1 MTPTPRQTVLNMKAY
16 VPPLEGRRQSVRLD
30 FNENTTG
37 FPDLYPEL
45 EPTLLT
51 AYPEYARAVDAV
63 AAWLGVSADRVL
75 LTNGSDEGLFVA
87 AFTFVEPGQD
97 RALVSAPTFSLIP
110 HSLRLCQAQLEEV
123 LMHGDLDFDL
133 DGLEAE
139 LQKGV
144 KIAILASPDNPTG
157 GVIPNDVL
165 KRWLEGFPNTV
176 FLIDEAYYEY
186 YGETALQLGNHPNL
200 LVSRTFSKAW
210 GLAGLRLGVL
220 VGHPQM
226 VEYLKRVR
234 SPYSVN
240 SLAVQHLLNML
251 PHQERVEAQ
260 AQAVMERKRGVLDA
274 VRAAGYSL
282 TAGHA
287 NFFVIWAGADAR
299 SIESWMKKHGILV
312 RDRSSLPR
320 MAGSV
325 RVSVGSQSEMH
336 QFLAA
341 LSSYVE
347 HTAIV
352 LEGEGGTFELPGWMR
367 EKLAQRHRVF
377 TVSPGALPQLAQEHN
392 WHHAYYL
399 SSSAEG
405 LAAARE
411 AGMTVVAVT
420 DGKDGELAAGADH
433 CLADLDQ
440 LCPLLMMETSTP

>member
-1 MTPTPRQTVLNMKAY
+1 MTPTPRQTVLDMKAY
-16 VPPLEGRRQSVRLD
+16 VPPLEGRRQSIRLD

-51 AYPEYARAVDAV
+51 AYPEYARAVEAV
-63 AAWLGVSADRVL
+63 AAWLGVSTDRVL

-110 HSLRLCQAQLEEV
+110 HSLRLCQAEVAEV
-123 LMHGDLDFDL
+123 LVHGDLDFDL

-157 GVIPNDVL
+157 GVIPNAVL
-165 KRWLEGFPNTV
+165 EKWLKQYPHTV

-186 YGETALQLGNHPNL
+186 YGETALELGDHPNL

-226 VEYLKRVR
+226 VDYLQRVR

-240 SLAVQHLLNML
+240 SLAVQHLLRML

-312 RDRSSLPR
+312 RDRSNLPR

-352 LEGEGGTFELPGWMR
+352 WERDEGAFELPGDLR
-367 EKLAQRHRVF
+367 NRLAQRHQLF
-377 TVSPGALPQLAQEHN
+377 ASTPAALAQLAQEHN

-399 SSSAEG
+399 SNRPEG
-405 LAAARE
+405 LAAAK
-411 AGMTVVAVT
+411 ALGMVTVEWA
-420 DGKDGELAAGADH
+420 DHYGDEGSLGADYTI
-433 CLADLDQ
+433 ADLDD
-440 LCPLLMMETSTP
+440 LRVLMMMEY